1 MFIKSVRIKNFRSI
15 TDSGIVE
22 FNKAFTVL
30 VGKNESGKT
39 AFLKAIHK
47 AKSIEGDIEYEVVND
62 YPRKSLIA
70 YQKQHEKHPE
80 IVCVIT
86 YELNDDEIKR
96 INDEMGVVVI
106 TSKNFSLD
114 FNYANTSTVSFSCNT
129 KNYIDYFSKN
139 PKFTTETKET
149 IKKCSTMTELLKK
162 TSELSLND
170 DEKALVK
177 ELSVKI
183 DSYKPDWHGDN
194 FSRYIY
200 FKYISPKIPEFLYFD
215 EYHLLPGKIN
225 LPSLKKKIDQ
235 AKANNTPLDEE
246 SRVVLSLLEMSGI
259 ELDDLIN
266 TSSYEEFKA
275 QLEAIS
281 AEITTLIFKYWSQN
295 KQIRVQFDIRND
307 PNDEPPFN
315 SGNNLYIR
323 IESLKHFVTV
333 PFGQRSRGF
342 IWFFSFIVWF
352 HNIKTKGKTNNLV
365 LLLDEPGLS
374 LHALAQY
381 DLLSYIEELSKNNQI
396 VYTTHSPF
404 MIKGDKLDVART
416 VEDIEN
422 KGTVISSDLNGSD
435 PNTIFPLQAALGYT
449 LAQNLFISKYN
460 LLVEGPADLLY
471 LKHFSTILAN
481 RGKTSLDDKISIV
494 PVGGMD
500 NIATF
505 VALLKGNDLN
515 FAVLHDYAGKS
526 LQRLENLVK
535 NNILKQ
541 KSILNYAMFRE
552 GLFSDDRSKWLESDI
567 EDLFSIDLYV
577 EIFNDTFKEKFNDK
591 RLSESDIDNNRI
603 ILSIYKWLKG
613 TGIVLKQDGTFN
625 HYLPSLKFISTPSFL
640 EKIDDVTISRFDAL
654 FNKVNAILC

>member
-1 MFIKSVRIKNFRSI
+1 MFIKSVQVKNFRSI

-39 AFLKAIHK
+39 AFLKAMHK
-47 AKSIEGDIEYEVVND
+47 AKSIEGDIEYEVVSD
-62 YPRKSLIA
+62 YPRKSLIT
-70 YQKQHEKHPE
+70 YQKRHEAYPE
-80 IVCVIT
+80 TVCTIT
-86 YELNDDEIKR
+86 YELADGEIKK
-96 INDEMGVVVI
+96 INDEIGVVVI
-106 TSKNFSLD
+106 TNKNFSLD
-114 FNYANTSTVSFSCNT
+114 YKYSNTCTISFSCNT

-139 PKFTTETKET
+139 SKFTTETKEM
-149 IKKCSTMTELLKK
+149 IKSCSTMAELTKK
-162 TSELSLND
+162 LDESSLNA
-170 DEKALVK
+170 DEKVLVK
-177 ELSVKI
+177 ELSTKM
-183 DSYKPDWHGDN
+183 DTYKAAWNDT
-194 FSRYIY
+194 FSRYVY
-200 FKYISPKIPEFLYFD
+200 FYYISPKIPEFLYFD

-225 LPSLKKKIDQ
+225 LPSLKKKIEQ
-235 AKANNTPLDEE
+235 AKTNGTPLDEE

-259 ELDDLIN
+259 ELDTLIN

-281 AEITTLIFKYWSQN
+281 AEITDLIFKYWSQN
-295 KQIRVQFDIRND
+295 KQIRVQFDIRSD
-307 PNDEPPFN
+307 PNDDAPFN

-352 HNIKTKGKTNNLV
+352 HNIKTKGKTNLV

-381 DLLSYIEELSKNNQI
+381 DLLLYIEELSKKNQI
-396 VYTTHSPF
+396 IYTTHSPF
-404 MIKGDKLDVART
+404 MIKSDQLDVART
-416 VEDIEN
+416 VEDIEGR
-422 KGTVISSDLNGSD
+422 GTVISSDLNGSD

-471 LKHFSTILAN
+471 LKHFSAILAD
-481 RGKTSLDDKISIV
+481 RGKTSLDDRIFIV

-505 VALLKGNDLN
+505 VALLKGNNLN

-526 LQRLENLVK
+526 VQRLENLVK
-535 NNILKQ
+535 SNILKQ
-541 KSILNYAMFRE
+541 KSILNYAMFRD
-552 GLFSDDRSKWLESDI
+552 GLFSDDRTKWL
-567 EDLFSIDLYV
+567 
-577 EIFNDTFKEKFNDK
+577 
-591 RLSESDIDNNRI
+591 
-603 ILSIYKWLKG
+603 
-613 TGIVLKQDGTFN
+613 
-625 HYLPSLKFISTPSFL
+625 
-640 EKIDDVTISRFDAL
+640 
-654 FNKVNAILC
+654 

>member
-1 MFIKSVRIKNFRSI
+1 MFVKSVQVKNFRSI
-15 TDSGIVE
+15 TDSGVVE
-22 FNKAFTVL
+22 FDKAFTVL

-39 AFLKAIHK
+39 AFLTAIHK
-47 AKSIEGDIEYEVVND
+47 ANSIEGDIKYEVVND

-70 YQKQHEKHPE
+70 YQKQHEWSPE
-80 IVCVIT
+80 IVCTIT
-86 YELNDDEIKR
+86 YELEDEEIKK
-96 INDEMGVVVI
+96 INDEIGAVVI
-106 TSKNFSLD
+106 ENKSFSLD
-114 FNYANTSTVSFSCNT
+114 YDYANEETVSFACNT
-129 KNYIDYFSKN
+129 KKYINFFSSN
-139 PKFTTETKET
+139 PKFTTETKNNIKDCSTITEL
-149 IKKCSTMTELLKK
+149 IKKLLE
-162 TSELSLND
+162 SSLND
-170 DEKALVK
+170 DEKELVK
-177 ELSVKI
+177 DLSAKI
-183 DSYKPDWHGDN
+183 DKYKAPWNDT

-200 FKYISPKIPEFLYFD
+200 FKYISPNIPEFLYFD

-225 LPSLKKKIDQ
+225 LSSLKKKVEQ
-235 AKANNTPLDEE
+235 AKTENTSLDEE

-259 ELDDLIN
+259 ELDDLIT

-275 QLEAIS
+275 RLEAIS
-281 AEITTLIFKYWSQN
+281 AEITDLIFKYWSQN

-307 PNDEPPFN
+307 PKDEAPFN

-352 HNIKTKGKTNNLV
+352 HNIKTKGKTNLV

-404 MIKGDKLDVART
+404 MIRSDRLDVART
-416 VEDIEN
+416 VEDVEE
-422 KGTVISSDLNGSD
+422 KGTIISGDLTGSD
-435 PNTIFPLQAALGYT
+435 PNTIFPLQAAIGYT

-471 LKHFSTILAN
+471 LKHISILLAE
-481 RGKTSLDDKISIV
+481 RKKTSLNDKITIV

-515 FAVLHDYAGKS
+515 FVVLHDYAGKNV
-526 LQRLENLVK
+526 QRLDNLVK

-541 KSILNYAMFRE
+541 KSILNYAMFRD
-552 GLFSDDRSKWLESDI
+552 GHFSDDSSKWLESDI
-567 EDLFSIDLYV
+567 EDLMSIALYV
-577 EIFNDTFKEKFNDK
+577 EIFNDTFKDK
-591 RLSESDIDNNRI
+591 LNGKQLSIGDINKDRI
-603 ILSIYKWLKG
+603 ILSINKWLKDANI
-613 TGIVLKQDGTFN
+613 TLKQDGTFN
-625 HYLPSLKFISTPSFL
+625 HYLPSLNFISNPTFSG
-640 EKIDDVTISRFDAL
+640 KIDDITISRFEAL
-654 FNKVNAILC
+654 FAKINSFLC